1 MINLYQSVN
10 MYYLVNVYLTN
21 LYYLFPQKHIYRNE
35 IGIQISVCSVYI
47 IVETAI
53 FHSPYHLS

>member
-1 MINLYQSVN
+1 

-21 LYYLFPQKHIYRNE
+21 LYYLYSQKHIYRNE
-35 IGIQISVCSVYI
+35 MWVQSPVCIVYI

-53 FHSPYHLS
+53 FHSP